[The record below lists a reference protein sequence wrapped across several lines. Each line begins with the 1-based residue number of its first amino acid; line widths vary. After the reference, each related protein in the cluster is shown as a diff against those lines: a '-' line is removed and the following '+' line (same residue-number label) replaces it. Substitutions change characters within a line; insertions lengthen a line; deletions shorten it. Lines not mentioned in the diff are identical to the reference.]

1 MLTLQH
7 PLHPLLPELET
18 AWIVSIVRGVG
29 SDRIIQAAEA
39 VYAGGI
45 RFLEVTFDMAS
56 EERSRDTLRSIS
68 LLQEHFG
75 SAMHIG
81 AGTVLTTDQVDAA
94 ARAGAEFMISP
105 DTDRA
110 VIARTKEL
118 GLLSMPGALTPSE
131 IKTAWLAG
139 ADMVK
144 IFPAA
149 LFGPAYVK
157 DLKAP
162 LPAVK
167 LSAVGGITADNI
179 RAYRDAGY
187 DGFGIGGGLIH
198 KDRVERGDWDGLTR
212 LACAFTEALR
222 G

>member
-1 MLTLQH
+1 
-7 PLHPLLPELET
+7 
-18 AWIVSIVRGVG
+18 
-29 SDRIIQAAEA
+29 
-39 VYAGGI
+39 
-45 RFLEVTFDMAS
+45 MAS

-68 LLQEHFG
+68 LLQEYFG

>member
-18 AWIVSIVRGVG
+18 ARIVSIVRGVG

-157 DLKAP
+157 DFKAP

>member
-18 AWIVSIVRGVG
+18 ARIVSIVRGVG

-75 SAMHIG
+75 SAMHSG